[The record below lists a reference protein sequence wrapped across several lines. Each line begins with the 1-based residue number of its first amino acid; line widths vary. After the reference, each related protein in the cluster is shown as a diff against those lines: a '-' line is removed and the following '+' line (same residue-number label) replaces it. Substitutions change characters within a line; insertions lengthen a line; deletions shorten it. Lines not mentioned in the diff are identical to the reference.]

1 MLRIFRALAILIGLA
16 AAPAMAETNW
26 PEKPVKLVVGFTAG
40 SATDVTARMFAEKF
54 QKAWGQPVVVENIAG
69 NSGAIGTD
77 RVAKAA
83 PDGYTLMWAGN
94 AAITILPSL
103 QTLPFD
109 PLKDLAPIGRTLSM
123 ASLVLVNND
132 RPLHTIAELV
142 AYAKAN
148 PGKLSYGT
156 P

>member
-1 MLRIFRALAILIGLA
+1 MLRIFRALAILIVLA
-16 AAPAMAETNW
+16 AAPAMAQTNW

-40 SATDVTARMFAEKF
+40 SATDVTARIFAEKF

-83 PDGYTLMWAGN
+83 PDGYTLMWTGN

-103 QTLPFD
+103 QSLPFD
-109 PLKDLAPIGRTLSM
+109 PIKDFAYITTTLVTGSVIM
-123 ASLVLVNND
+123 VN
-132 RPLHTIAELV
+132 
-142 AYAKAN
+142 
-148 PGKLSYGT
+148 
-156 P
+156 